1 MSDRLTKYQE
11 FLSENNEPLLTNGS
25 ENLTKILKS
34 QELLKINS
42 SKPITFSKAL
52 ISSCGLGAI
61 FPNTINVVQGKKG
74 VHKSRI
80 TEAFCCVLLSQ
91 KIGSSFLSFIRDF
104 TKSYAVL
111 YVDTER
117 NLKEQFPYA
126 IQKIKEKSGY
136 KMEEHPPNFEYIS
149 LIDIKREKRFDTL
162 SEYIIRFRESH
173 KNSHLFIVMDVVTD
187 CVENFNE
194 PKETM
199 KFIDLLN
206 ETINNYDVTFLCV
219 IHENPN
225 SGDKARG
232 HLGTELINKASQV
245 MQIGFEKDGKNND
258 TELLR
263 LKFLHCRSTRK
274 LDTIYMQYSEE
285 EKGLVIAS
293 GETVNQ
299 VKHQKQEKASIPIL
313 QEWLMDN
320 LQEETSKTAL
330 TSTLID
336 AFDCGER
343 TIEER
348 LKELV
353 DNNFLIK
360 EMKGKHAFYQ
370 LAVPF

>member
-1 MSDRLTKYQE
+1 MSDRFAKYQE
-11 FLSENNEPLLTNGS
+11 LLSENNELPLPNIS

-52 ISSCGLGAI
+52 ISSYGLGAI

-80 TEAFCCVLLSQ
+80 TEAFCCVLLA
-91 KIGSSFLSFIRDF
+91 KKLGSSFLSFIRDF

-136 KMEEHPPNFEYIS
+136 EIDEHPPNFEYIS

-162 SEYIIRFRESH
+162 AEYIVRFRESH

-245 MQIGFEKDGKNND
+245 MQIGFEKDSNSND
-258 TELLR
+258 TELIR

-285 EKGLVIAS
+285 EKGLIIAS
-293 GETVNQ
+293 GETVNE
-299 VKHQKQEKASIPIL
+299 VRHQKQDKASVPAI
-313 QEWLMDN
+313 QSWLSEN
-320 LQEETSKTAL
+320 LQEEMPKDE
-330 TSTLID
+330 LIKKLRE

-343 TIEER
+343 TIEDR

-353 DNNFLIK
+353 DSECLSK
-360 EMKGKHAFYQ
+360 EKKGRQVFYR
-370 LAVPF
+370 LTLPF